1 VPCASD
7 TADATSEVSL
17 DPAPEQAYVNAPSEQ
32 SAVDEVLTLD
42 VVRESTVE
50 ETHPDHIDHDVA
62 VAMVALAEAEKSSAP
77 GMPAEHASQEVRAG
91 IQVVH

>member
-1 VPCASD
+1 MPCASD
-7 TADATSEVSL
+7 TADATGEVSL
-17 DPAPEQAYVNAPSEQ
+17 DPAPGQADVNTPSEP
-32 SAVDEVLTLD
+32 AVDEVVAVDLA
-42 VVRESTVE
+42 RESTVE

-91 IQVVH
+91 IQVAH